1 MVVALGIYT
10 EHWRLVKHAF
20 PGIHNC
26 CIDVTRAFRRESDE
40 DRSGSGFDQ
49 HTRIC
54 IMAKR
59 TWPVVWEVAMSVL
72 NKFGILIVLCNH
84 GRHRSL
90 SLAYEL
96 AASRAGCRLIS
107 MRCPDRP
114 SMMRHPNDVL
124 RIITPR
130 LVQHLD
136 AFRGHPHPVVG
147 IHVCRYGFDG
157 TAWASNEN
165 SDAPPTRYRHLDII
179 RGNILIEIR
188 PDEASTG
195 WGFGILVI
203 DGADGPIGW
212 YPPAYVDPLGRWHF
226 DGIENLYASL
236 MVFQRDPRSD
246 PAPQAYRGE
255 LAPDRICSICHGAYF
270 GSGFCSNRPLCPRGW
285 RRRWNWD
292 TIMAARRE
300 WTGIVRQ

>member
-40 DRSGSGFDQ
+40 DRSGSGFDL
-49 HTRIC
+49 HSRIR

-96 AASRAGCRLIS
+96 AAFRAGCRLIS
-107 MRCPDRP
+107 MRYPDRP
-114 SMMRHPNDVL
+114 PMMRHPNDVL

-130 LVQHLD
+130 LVQYLD
-136 AFRGHPHPVVG
+136 SFWGPSAPCCGHPCLPLWV
-147 IHVCRYGFDG
+147 R
-157 TAWASNEN
+157 W
-165 SDAPPTRYRHLDII
+165 YRK
-179 RGNILIEIR
+179 G
-188 PDEASTG
+188 
-195 WGFGILVI
+195 
-203 DGADGPIGW
+203 
-212 YPPAYVDPLGRWHF
+212 
-226 DGIENLYASL
+226 
-236 MVFQRDPRSD
+236 FQR
-246 PAPQAYRGE
+246 E
-255 LAPDRICSICHGAYF
+255 F
-270 GSGFCSNRPLCPRGW
+270 
-285 RRRWNWD
+285 
-292 TIMAARRE
+292 
-300 WTGIVRQ
+300 